1 MLERGY
7 WVSTLFVSKLKSTVV
22 QGTQIWLELILK
34 IFYFSIKLDCAPLH
48 FVNVELKAVR
58 VKSSPCSK
66 FSDNL
71 RVLLNPFNPR
81 RESQDFTCH
90 TNVPGKQPK
99 RRLPHGNTLLMCIR
113 SLLGALQ
120 NNTLLE
126 IINLLLLMQ
135 RKTGS
140 TASDG
145 GNGEGRGVQNVAE
158 NTKQVCSMSA
168 DNKNLPEEALLII
181 NMSVQSDKS
190 CFSVTKLRAWGYHC
204 SWMLHWCYSQTD
216 MAPIQMYSNCGF
228 ILVVGFILRKQNQHC
243 KCCS

>member
-1 MLERGY
+1 MFERGY

-22 QGTQIWLELILK
+22 QGTQIWLELIWK

-81 RESQDFTCH
+81 RESQDSTCH

-145 GNGEGRGVQNVAE
+145 GNGEGRGVQNVAQKTQ
-158 NTKQVCSMSA
+158 NKSVRCQLTTKTCQRRHYWSLICPFSQISLVFLSPNYELEDITALECS
-168 DNKNLPEEALLII
+168 
-181 NMSVQSDKS
+181 
-190 CFSVTKLRAWGYHC
+190 
-204 SWMLHWCYSQTD
+204 TD
-216 MAPIQMYSNCGF
+216 
-228 ILVVGFILRKQNQHC
+228 VILRQTWLPYRC
-243 KCCS
+243 IATVTLS